1 MQQNRKQYPQSQDG
15 GLWIKQDGGQVCS
28 IRNTQAAS
36 ADWKR
41 KPDYSGNIK
50 LPPAMMK
57 LLIQMA
63 KDGKEMTVQLSAWEK
78 IPKQGGAPYLSI
90 ASEVYYDPQGQ
101 QPQQQYQQPQQ
112 PQYQPAP
119 PPPPPVQPQPVQ
131 QPAPQAAPIPSSD
144 FIDDDIPF

>member
-1 MQQNRKQYPQSQDG
+1 MQQQKTQYPQSKDG

-36 ADWKR
+36 ADYKR

-50 LPPAMMK
+50 LTPEMMK

-63 KDGKEMTVQLSAWEK
+63 KDGKEMTIQLSAWEK
-78 IPKQGGAPYLSI
+78 TPKAGGAPYISI
-90 ASEVYYDPQGQ
+90 SSEDYYKPEGQQQQ
-101 QPQQQYQQPQQ
+101 QPQQQYQQPQ

-119 PPPPPVQPQPVQ
+119 PPPPPVQP
-131 QPAPQAAPIPSSD
+131 APQAAPTPSSD

>member
-1 MQQNRKQYPQSQDG
+1 MQQQKTQYPQSKDG
-15 GLWIKQDGGQVCS
+15 GLWIDQGGGQVCS

-36 ADWKR
+36 ADYKR

-50 LPPAMMK
+50 LTPDMMK

-63 KDGKEMTVQLSAWEK
+63 KDGKEMTIQLSAWEK
-78 IPKQGGAPYLSI
+78 IPRSGGTPYISI
-90 ASEVYYDPQGQ
+90 SSEVYYRPEGQQYQ
-101 QPQQQYQQPQQ
+101 QPQQQYQQPQQQ

-119 PPPPPVQPQPVQ
+119 PPPPPVQ
-131 QPAPQAAPIPSSD
+131 QPAPQAAPTPSSD

>member
-1 MQQNRKQYPQSQDG
+1 MQQQKTQYPQSKDG

-36 ADWKR
+36 ADYKR

-50 LPPAMMK
+50 LTPEMMK

-63 KDGKEMTVQLSAWEK
+63 KDGKEMTIQLSAWEK
-78 IPKQGGAPYLSI
+78 IPKSGGTPYISI
-90 ASEVYYDPQGQ
+90 SSEVYYKPEG
-101 QPQQQYQQPQQ
+101 QQQYQQPQQQQ

-119 PPPPPVQPQPVQ
+119 PPPPPVQ
-131 QPAPQAAPIPSSD
+131 QPAPQAAPTPSSD

>member
-1 MQQNRKQYPQSQDG
+1 MQQQKTQYPQSKDG

-36 ADWKR
+36 ADYKR

-50 LPPAMMK
+50 LTPEMMK

-63 KDGKEMTVQLSAWEK
+63 KDGKEMTIQLSAWEK
-78 IPKQGGAPYLSI
+78 TPKAGGAPYISI
-90 ASEVYYDPQGQ
+90 SSEVYYKPEGQQQQ
-101 QPQQQYQQPQQ
+101 QPQQQYQQPQ

-119 PPPPPVQPQPVQ
+119 PPPPPVQQ
-131 QPAPQAAPIPSSD
+131 APQAAPTPSSD

>member
-1 MQQNRKQYPQSQDG
+1 MQQQKTQYPQSKDG

-36 ADWKR
+36 ADYKR

-50 LPPAMMK
+50 LTPEMMK

-63 KDGKEMTVQLSAWEK
+63 KDGKEMTIQLSAWEK
-78 IPKQGGAPYLSI
+78 TPKAGGAPYISI
-90 ASEVYYDPQGQ
+90 SSEVYYKPEG
-101 QPQQQYQQPQQ
+101 QQQYQQPQQQQ

-119 PPPPPVQPQPVQ
+119 PPPPPVQQT
-131 QPAPQAAPIPSSD
+131 APQAAPTSSSD

>member
-1 MQQNRKQYPQSQDG
+1 MQQQKTQYPQSKDG

-36 ADWKR
+36 ADYKR

-50 LPPAMMK
+50 LTPEMMK

-63 KDGKEMTVQLSAWEK
+63 KDGKEMTIQLSAWEK
-78 IPKQGGAPYLSI
+78 IPKSGGTPYISI
-90 ASEVYYDPQGQ
+90 SSEVYYRPEGQQQQ
-101 QPQQQYQQPQQ
+101 QPQQQYQQPQ

-119 PPPPPVQPQPVQ
+119 PPPPPVQ
-131 QPAPQAAPIPSSD
+131 QPAPQAAPTPSSD

>member
-1 MQQNRKQYPQSQDG
+1 MQQQKTQYPQSRDG
-15 GLWIKQDGGQVCS
+15 GLWIDSKGGGQVCS

-36 ADWKR
+36 ADYKR

-50 LPPAMMK
+50 LTPEMMK

-63 KDGKEMTVQLSAWEK
+63 KDGKEMTIQLSAWEK
-78 IPKQGGAPYLSI
+78 IPKSGGTPYISI
-90 ASEVYYDPQGQ
+90 SSEVYYRPEGQQQQ
-101 QPQQQYQQPQQ
+101 QPQQQYQQPQ

-119 PPPPPVQPQPVQ
+119 PPPPPVQ
-131 QPAPQAAPIPSSD
+131 QPAPQAAPTPSSD